1 VTREVIVFAQS
12 IIPVTLST
20 FLASEYPWWNYPSL
34 ELWKFVNLFVFIGIA
49 LYIHRRF
56 GRPVREGLR
65 ARRERIK
72 TELETA
78 RQERDLAN
86 AKLADVEARFE
97 KLDAEVAI
105 IREKAKAEAEA
116 ESRRLQASTEQEL
129 ARIRENARR
138 ELESAG
144 KLAKH
149 ELRKFAAQESVRIA
163 EEILSR
169 EIKPE
174 DDERLTTLNLQELGR
189 TSS

>member
-1 VTREVIVFAQS
+1 VIVFAVF
-12 IIPVTLST
+12 IIPVILST
-20 FLASEYPWWNYPSL
+20 FLAGEYPWWNYPSL
-34 ELWKFVNLFVFIGIA
+34 EVWKFVNLAVFILA
-49 LYIHRRF
+49 LLLAHRRY

-72 TELETA
+72 TELEKA
-78 RQERDLAN
+78 RAERDQAY

-97 KLDAEVAI
+97 KLDVEVSS

-116 ESRRLQASTEQEL
+116 ESRRLQAATEQEL
-129 ARIRENARR
+129 SKIKENAKR

-144 KLAKH
+144 KLAKQ
-149 ELRKFAAQESVRIA
+149 ELRRFAAQESVRIA

-174 DDERLTTLNLQELGR
+174 DDARLTTLNLQELGR

>member
-1 VTREVIVFAQS
+1 VFAAS
-12 IIPVTLST
+12 ITPVTLSA

-34 ELWKFVNLFVFIGIA
+34 ELWKFVNLFVFIAVG
-49 LYIHRRF
+49 LYIHRRW

-72 TELETA
+72 NELEKA
-78 RQERDLAN
+78 RAERDLAY

-97 KLDAEVAI
+97 KLDAEVAS
-105 IREKAKAEAEA
+105 IRERARAEAEA
-116 ESRRLQASTEQEL
+116 ESQRLQASTEQEL
-129 ARIRENARR
+129 ARIRENAKR

-169 EIKPE
+169 EIKP
-174 DDERLTTLNLQELGR
+174 DDDARLTTLSLQELGR
-189 TSS
+189 SSS

>member
-1 VTREVIVFAQS
+1 MFSAPIT
-12 IIPVTLST
+12 PVAFG
-20 FLASEYPWWNYPSL
+20 FLASEHPWWNYPGL
-34 ELWKFVNLFVFIGIA
+34 ELWKFINLFLFIAVA
-49 LYIHRRF
+49 LFLHRKF
-56 GRPVREGLR
+56 GRPVREALR

-78 RQERDLAN
+78 RKERDLAY
-86 AKLADVEARFE
+86 AKLAEVEARFE
-97 KLDAEVAI
+97 KLDAEVAT

-116 ESRRLQASTEQEL
+116 ESRRLQAATEQEI
-129 ARIRENARR
+129 ARIRENAKR

-174 DDERLTTLNLQELGR
+174 DDARLTTLNLQELGR